1 MYITKRSG
9 EKELFN
15 RKKITEAI
23 RKAFDSIDYTVDD
36 SVLDELANSIHVW
49 DDITIDEF
57 SSMVE

>member
-23 RKAFDSIDYTVDD
+23 RKAISEIEYCNTFLSNMQKGDRKQ
-36 SVLDELANSIHVW
+36 
-49 DDITIDEF
+49 
-57 SSMVE
+57 